1 MPGGVCTPTQWLALD
16 ALARKYGGGTLR
28 LTTRQTV
35 QFHHVRK
42 HHLRALSQGLHEAGL
57 DTIAA
62 CGDDNRNVICT
73 ANPMQSVAHEAVSTL
88 ARAVSARL
96 MPRTGAY
103 REVFLGEPVAAVP
116 ANEEPLYG
124 ETYLPRKFKI
134 AIAIPPQNDVDVF
147 AHDLASSRSSKAH
160 ASWGTTCWLAAVNGH
175 DAPDARCSAP
185 VGRDR
190 VSAHPRKSVEVAE
203 QTTSIQRDFGVRKDR
218 AHARFQYTIEGRGVQ
233 WFLDELAR
241 RRGRPLQPARP
252 FTFVSSGDRPGWIQ
266 SSNGRWHY
274 TLVVENGRLSDF
286 PNRSLLT
293 GLPSIATSHSG
304 LFSLTTNQ
312 NITIAGVDTA
322 DKPGIERLLRDYGI
336 ENSHRL
342 SRCASRPSRVSRS
355 RRARWRWRRANAI
368 CLPS

>member
-1 MPGGVCTPTQWLALD
+1 MSETDALLTKFFGVYQQDDRDLRDERRRSKLEPRYQFMARVRMPGGVCTPTQWLALD

-147 AHDLASSRSSKAH
+147 RARPRLRRDPRRRTHHGVRRAGWRR
-160 ASWGTTCWLAAVNGH
+160 NGH
-175 DAPDARCSAP
+175 DAPDARYFPAP

-190 VSAHPRKSVEVAE
+190 VLH
-203 QTTSIQRDFGVRKDR
+203 T
-218 AHARFQYTIEGRGVQ
+218 RG
-233 WFLDELAR
+233 
-241 RRGRPLQPARP
+241 
-252 FTFVSSGDRPGWIQ
+252 
-266 SSNGRWHY
+266 
-274 TLVVENGRLSDF
+274 
-286 PNRSLLT
+286 
-293 GLPSIATSHSG
+293 
-304 LFSLTTNQ
+304 
-312 NITIAGVDTA
+312 
-322 DKPGIERLLRDYGI
+322 
-336 ENSHRL
+336 
-342 SRCASRPSRVSRS
+342 SR
-355 RRARWRWRRANAI
+355 
-368 CLPS
+368 